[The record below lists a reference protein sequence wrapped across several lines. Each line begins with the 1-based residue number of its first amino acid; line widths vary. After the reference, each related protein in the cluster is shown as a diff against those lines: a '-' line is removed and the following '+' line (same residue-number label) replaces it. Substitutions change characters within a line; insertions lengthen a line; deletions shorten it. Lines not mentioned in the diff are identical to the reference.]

1 MSTHIATETKRRY
14 GSLIALSRARSR
26 NRPLQL
32 GRMSAELGSQ
42 RFDLPAGE
50 VERAGAVDFLRCMPK
65 FLLEGKLRG
74 DAAKSVFAAHAPLFE
89 ALELLL
95 GTAPD
100 NHEAVE
106 LLVISGFDQ
115 ESGFNENRI
124 ADAFALPFVH
134 FTMKG
139 LFDAGMNDDV
149 QASQLGGIRKHL
161 GAKLAAVDAAPCAE
175 DSRTKFAEDFVIR
188 GLARLNEVMRQAVR
202 VDQAEAQF
210 AKYGGDST
218 LAARDAPGKAYA
230 EHAQLMGGC
239 GGLRGERFAASAAK
253 TRGLH
258 RIAHQHGDRH
268 RTNAAGNR
276 CEGAGDLDGV
286 GMDVADEDGSFGA
299 EFFEASREIAEEVP
313 GFPRVGHF
321 VSADIYDRGARTNPI
336 RRDKAGL
343 AHGGDNDVGA
353 AQNVRK
359 GARFGMADGDGG
371 VGVHEEKSHGFPDD
385 VAAAEDDGVSAFDCD
400 PVAPK
405 DFHAAGW
412 RASDEARPSADQAPQ
427 IDGMESVHVL
437 CGIDRFEY
445 PLGVHLRGQRKL
457 DQDAVYGV
465 VAIEVLDNAQHIER
479 GSLRGGSD
487 ESAGHAELLAGG
499 DFALNVKVRGGI
511 IPREN
516 GSKARLDPNGIQ
528 DGDLVLKLGKDFVAD
543 FVAVEEARGHFGII
557 AQRKCRHSG
566 AERRARRLAPKQRQ
580 WPFRGRRCIIAART
594 GLPPILVHGVGC
606 ALV

>member
-202 VDQAEAQF
+202 VDHAEAQF
-210 AKYGGDST
+210 AKDGGDST

-286 GMDVADEDGSFGA
+286 GMDVADEDGSLARNFSRRAGKSRRRCP
-299 EFFEASREIAEEVP
+299 ASRGSVTLLVP
-313 GFPRVGHF
+313 TSTTVAPGRIQSAATKPGLPMAATMMSARRRTSGRARVLEWQMVTVALACMRRRAMGFP
-321 VSADIYDRGARTNPI
+321 T
-336 RRDKAGL
+336 
-343 AHGGDNDVGA
+343 
-353 AQNVRK
+353 
-359 GARFGMADGDGG
+359 M
-371 VGVHEEKSHGFPDD
+371 
-385 VAAAEDDGVSAFDCD
+385 
-400 PVAPK
+400 
-405 DFHAAGW
+405 
-412 RASDEARPSADQAPQ
+412 
-427 IDGMESVHVL
+427 
-437 CGIDRFEY
+437 
-445 PLGVHLRGQRKL
+445 
-457 DQDAVYGV
+457 
-465 VAIEVLDNAQHIER
+465 
-479 GSLRGGSD
+479 SLR
-487 ESAGHAELLAGG
+487 
-499 DFALNVKVRGGI
+499 
-511 IPREN
+511 PRTT
-516 GSKARLDPNGIQ
+516 A
-528 DGDLVLKLGKDFVAD
+528 
-543 FVAVEEARGHFGII
+543 
-557 AQRKCRHSG
+557 
-566 AERRARRLAPKQRQ
+566 LAPSIVIPLRRRISMQPAGVQATR
-580 WPFRGRRCIIAART
+580 PGRPLTRRPRLT
-594 GLPPILVHGVGC
+594 GWNPSTSFAGSTASSTRLVST
-606 ALV
+606 